1 MNCLSETIGLALT
14 HTIAKAMVQGL
25 CTSKKPFLRTPKCE
39 KRSAVVRGLMMA
51 REELAILGL
60 LWLAAGAV
68 IGRYGAENPD
78 IVTWAVILI
87 VQSAPYLAA
96 LCLSLLSVMP
106 NLVPGVSRALGL
118 GNAGRLGKLAAAGS
132 VSASSG
138 VAAVRI
144 PVGKQSQ
151 DNK

>member
-1 MNCLSETIGLALT
+1 
-14 HTIAKAMVQGL
+14 
-25 CTSKKPFLRTPKCE
+25 
-39 KRSAVVRGLMMA
+39 MA

-118 GNAGRLGKLAAAGS
+118 GNAGRLAKLAAAGS
-132 VSASSG
+132 VSASTAAG
-138 VAAVRI
+138 AAAVRI
-144 PVGKQSQ
+144 PVGKQNQ